1 MEVALDVGNE
11 RSAIRGLAAQP
22 LQQLA
27 VVAGRTPLVIC
38 PEPAVVPE
46 NDGRARPGV
55 RGAERRLDDA
65 AYAFVQRGRDAETDR
80 HAPMRLVCG
89 VVQVVELLTEAH
101 AQGIIAQAGREV
113 GSAADVG
120 RRWRPAAA
128 TAEASW
134 MV

>member
-65 AYAFVQRGRDAETDR
+65 AYAFVERSRNAETVR

-89 VVQVVELLTEAH
+89 VVEHVVECAEVDPHDKVGERCA
-101 AQGIIAQAGREV
+101 EV
-113 GSAADVG
+113 GQVAQVG
-120 RRWRPAAA
+120 
-128 TAEASW
+128 
-134 MV
+134 